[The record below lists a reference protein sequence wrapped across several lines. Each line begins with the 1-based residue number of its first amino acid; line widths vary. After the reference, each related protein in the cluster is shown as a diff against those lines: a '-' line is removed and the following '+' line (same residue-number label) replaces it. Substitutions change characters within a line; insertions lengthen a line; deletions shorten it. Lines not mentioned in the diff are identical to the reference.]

1 MGRKTLSINKDVVT
15 EIRKECELGKNYYR
29 NSPNTP
35 RPGRQATQLAQL
47 TCSSAMQM
55 TQTKGKTPKMC
66 VITQEEEKG
75 EKDVEEAAAEQ
86 AKQ

>member
-1 MGRKTLSINKDVVT
+1 MAKDVVT

-75 EKDVEEAAAEQ
+75 EDDVEEAAAEQ